1 MSGRRP
7 WAAAITQYGFKPWL
21 SGKPR
26 QSENPG
32 REDLTLDRRFLTL
45 FVLANDASKPR
56 KLNIPFRY
64 LKAAGALSVV
74 FSLVLAFIV
83 LDYMRLRVNHVEFS
97 SLKKENAEQKAVLQD
112 FASKISGLESQ
123 LARLN
128 LFDKKIRIIAN
139 IEKDPKPA
147 GGAEQVLG
155 MGGDSSVDESA
166 FPSAGSRVDELV
178 EKMRS
183 DLLNLEYQAAEQEES
198 FVDLNDHLVKK
209 SVMLASTPSIWPAKG
224 WVTSRFGSRISPF
237 TGAPQHHA
245 GMDIANSTG
254 TPVIASA
261 DGIVVKVAKEANLG
275 RVVVVSHGYGIKT
288 TYGHLAETAV
298 AVGQRVKRGAKI
310 GAIGSTGRSTGP
322 HLHYAVSL
330 NGINVNPEKYI
341 LD

>member
-1 MSGRRP
+1 M
-7 WAAAITQYGFKPWL
+7 
-21 SGKPR
+21 
-26 QSENPG
+26 
-32 REDLTLDRRFLTL
+32 DRRFLTL

-64 LKAAGALSVV
+64 LKVAGVLSIV
-74 FSLVLAFIV
+74 FSLALAFVII
-83 LDYMRLRVNHVEFS
+83 DYMRLRVNHVEFS
-97 SLKKENAEQKAVLQD
+97 SLKKENSEQKAVLQG
-112 FASKISGLESQ
+112 FASKISDLESQ

-155 MGGDSSVDESA
+155 MGGDSSVDENT
-166 FPSAGSRVDELV
+166 FPSAGAKVDELV

-183 DLLNLEYQAAEQEES
+183 DLLNLEYQAAQQEES
-198 FVDLNDHLVKK
+198 LVELSDHLVNK

-237 TGAPQHHA
+237 TGAPHHHA
-245 GMDIANSTG
+245 GIDIANSIG
-254 TPVIASA
+254 TPVIAPA
-261 DGIVVKVAKEANLG
+261 DGIVVKAAKEANLG
-275 RVVVVSHGYGIKT
+275 RAVVISHGYGIKT
-288 TYGHLAETAV
+288 TYGHLSETFV

-310 GAIGSTGRSTGP
+310 GTIGNSGRSTGP
-322 HLHYAVSL
+322 HLHYSVSL